1 MTQTV
6 DQVCTAAFFRQ
17 QRGIVAAV
25 GSVVAAA
32 LLAVSG
38 CATQTAAPAVP
49 LALRRTVADEPPAPP
64 PARTTQLW
72 AR

>member
-32 LLAVSG
+32 LLAVFQWSI
-38 CATQTAAPAVP
+38 TRHQREIRVH
-49 LALRRTVADEPPAPP
+49 LAFAEEQALNMSFIA
-64 PARTTQLW
+64 
-72 AR
+72 